1 MAIPDYQSFI
11 LPILE
16 FCGDEKEHTAKETY
30 HYLAKRFDMSEEDQ
44 NEFLPSGRQSRF
56 ENRAS
61 WARHYLKHARLL
73 DMPSRGTMKITQR
86 GLELLQSKPS
96 KITKEFLMQYE
107 EFVDFQT
114 RRNKKGKESDG
125 TVSFDSLSPMEVFEE
140 SYQKLQLELIQDIL
154 ENLHSVSPSRFE
166 ELVVEVLVKMGYGGT
181 LKDAGKAVGKSG
193 DGGIDGI
200 INEDRLGL
208 DVIYIQAKRW
218 EGNVS
223 RPEVQKFAGA
233 LMMKKAK
240 KGIFITTSDYTK
252 DACDYVTQIDH
263 KIILINGEELAQ
275 YMIEYNLGVTTLS
288 SYKIKRLDTDYFL
301 EE

>member
-1 MAIPDYQSFI
+1 M
-11 LPILE
+11 
-16 FCGDEKEHTAKETY
+16 
-30 HYLAKRFDMSEEDQ
+30 
-44 NEFLPSGRQSRF
+44 
-56 ENRAS
+56 
-61 WARHYLKHARLL
+61 
-73 DMPSRGTMKITQR
+73 
-86 GLELLQSKPS
+86 QSKPS